1 MGAVAPM
8 ATYAP
13 STHSVR
19 GRNADWPSSFPSRFD
34 QHFFSIPAMTKKLQ
48 ITIEGDNLDKTHE
61 GDWTISLT
69 LDGVLASQSGLSGR
83 PIDAIATAHDLAIA
97 KGLVEDPNE

>member
-13 STHSVR
+13 SAHFLR
-19 GRNADWPSSFPSRFD
+19 GRNADWPSPYPSRLD
-34 QHFFSIPAMTKKLQ
+34 QLFFPVLAMTKKLQ
-48 ITIEGDNLDKTHE
+48 ITIDGENLDHNHE
-61 GDWTISLT
+61 GDWTIALT
-69 LDGVLASQSGLSGR
+69 LDGLLIGHGGLSGR

-97 KGLVEDPNE
+97 KGLVEAPNE